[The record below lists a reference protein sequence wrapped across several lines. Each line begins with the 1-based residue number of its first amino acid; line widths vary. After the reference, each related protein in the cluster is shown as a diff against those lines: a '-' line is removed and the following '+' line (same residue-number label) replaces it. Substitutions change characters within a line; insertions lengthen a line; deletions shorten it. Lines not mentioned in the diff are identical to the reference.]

1 MADFLPAVPT
11 KLFLQSSAPGP
22 ACGAFRHAEARPWG
36 TRRCPLCEKLV
47 GKPQFLHARSGRR
60 VAGLGGPGRGRA
72 GGGGVGGDA
81 SRPRCP
87 TRPAPPGP
95 TPVSPGVG
103 GPRGSAAGRERREGG
118 GSPAAGPLWEGLE
131 ATRGGGRRRR
141 ERSRKSHDFPAY
153 INHSLFFSTGCR
165 LKGAVSSFS
174 PQDRVPRG
182 GGRGAVLP
190 APELHWR
197 GLHPRGCQGSR
208 CGEHPTPPSITTP
221 RTCRFN

>member
-1 MADFLPAVPT
+1 M
-11 KLFLQSSAPGP
+11 
-22 ACGAFRHAEARPWG
+22 
-36 TRRCPLCEKLV
+36 

-60 VAGLGGPGRGRA
+60 GAGLGGPGRGRA

-87 TRPAPPGP
+87 TRPGPPGP
-95 TPVSPGVG
+95 TPVSPGVR
-103 GPRGSAAGRERREGG
+103 GPRGSAAGRERRG
-118 GSPAAGPLWEGLE
+118 GSPAAGPLGEGLE

-174 PQDRVPRG
+174 PQGRVPRG
-182 GGRGAVLP
+182 RWGWFLP
-190 APELHWR
+190 APELHWT
-197 GLHPRGCQGSR
+197 GLHPRGYQGSR
-208 CGEHPTPPSITTP
+208 FGEHPTSITTP
-221 RTCRFN
+221 GTCRFNWKPGKDLEILSPNEEAVPGGRGRSETSLESADAQDACEGS